1 LGRPHRE
8 VPTWA
13 QAQAA
18 ATRIWNQ
25 RQDDSRLP
33 DPDDLLGIAQH
44 VWRNPA
50 DDADQVHT
58 ETADAMTI
66 LDYVR
71 VHQDRVRFGVLGG
84 ARKAGMTLVDLAPML
99 GFFNPDD
106 EHAVRKSV
114 HSYLRR
120 LELGVAG
127 LPKDEAAYRARKQF
141 EDRKAKQQQAEL
153 DWLVRPEI
161 DNALR
166 TVATTI
172 LERATEL
179 AKAADDLAEL
189 VAEDLADLR
198 GDLDRCPAPAALDR
212 LFLNQL
218 AVTWRFIARL
228 AHRGDLANDH
238 TLHAALD
245 RGRELIDTHRK
256 RFTVPD
262 GPTTA
267 RRSRR
272 RRRRDPGT
280 AA

>member
-1 LGRPHRE
+1 MGNPKRT

-25 RQDDSRLP
+25 RQGDDRLP
-33 DPDDLLGIAQH
+33 DPEDLLAIAQH
-44 VWRNPA
+44 IWRHA
-50 DDADQVHT
+50 ATDADQVRD
-58 ETADAMTI
+58 ETTDAMTI

-71 VHQDRVRFGVLGG
+71 AHQDRVRLGVLGG
-84 ARKAGMTLVDLAPML
+84 ARKAGLTLVDLAPIL
-99 GFFNPDD
+99 GFVNPDD

-127 LPKDEAAYRARKQF
+127 LPKDEAAYRAQKQF
-141 EDRKAKQQQAEL
+141 EDRKAKQRQAEL

-161 DNALR
+161 DAALR

-172 LERATEL
+172 LDRATAL
-179 AKAADDLAEL
+179 AEAADDLSEL
-189 VAEDLADLR
+189 VAEDLEDLR
-198 GDLDRCPAPAALDR
+198 GDLDRCRQPAALDR

-228 AHRGDLANDH
+228 AHRGDLAQDLI
-238 TLHAALD
+238 LHAALD
-245 RGRELIDTHRK
+245 RGRELIDLHRK
-256 RFTVPD
+256 RFTVADPPD
-262 GPTTA
+262 PA
-267 RRSRR
+267 RR
-272 RRRRDPGT
+272 RRRRRRASGT